1 MFGNLGAPEILVILV
16 VALIVFGP
24 KRLPEVGRQVG
35 AAMRELRR
43 MQDSVRAE
51 IDTVMRP
58 DLSPDSTTP
67 SDDSGT
73 QDAGTLD
80 SSLAALPPP
89 NAHAGGEDGFAEPP
103 GSFT

>member
-24 KRLPEVGRQVG
+24 QRLPEVGRQVG

-51 IDTVMRP
+51 IDTVMKP
-58 DLSPDSTTP
+58 DLAATP
-67 SDDSGT
+67 ATVSDDSGSAQT
-73 QDAGTLD
+73 DDEG
-80 SSLAALPPP
+80 SLALPP
-89 NAHAGGEDGFAEPP
+89 AHAGGEDGFAEPP

>member
-16 VALIVFGP
+16 VALVVFGP

-58 DLSPDSTTP
+58 DVSPGSTT

-73 QDAGTLD
+73 QDAEALD
-80 SSLAALPPP
+80 SGVAALPPP
-89 NAHAGGEDGFAEPP
+89 TPHAGGEDGFAEPP